1 MPSAESL
8 VDALADS
15 LADINVKTL
24 GHKLVHV
31 EAEELRGDQE
41 TWQTLSEEATVCALA
56 KRVLVVEVEK
66 VTM

>member
-1 MPSAESL
+1 MYNLADNRQTESL

-41 TWQTLSEEATVCALA
+41 TWQTLSEEGPLYAH
-56 KRVLVVEVEK
+56 
-66 VTM
+66 